1 MSSSCCGN
9 CGCDPCLCE
18 NPYQPDVDNLKEG
31 TPVIQITG
39 TPETS
44 CTDPSLLCE
53 MGPECEE
60 LIITEL
66 ALHADA
72 SQLYTVTVCD
82 ALIYIPGTCVVLHG
96 TATTS
101 SSKQAVLRIESVDG
115 PNRQVS
121 LRQYPNE
128 HDNAGETLSGTL
140 YLCPNALCPKE
151 TVVPDCPSTHEFFTL
166 TDSTFTVPPV
176 SPPTSSAAFTLTE
189 CTDLQINDRIKIDN
203 AGCFDI
209 DSVADNGTTLTV
221 TNPGFTDNALPGVIF
236 SAGARVTL
244 SVICNPWI
252 EDEETPFPD
261 QLPPDIWV
269 SSKTEYCP
277 GELPAGAHYTDL
289 SYSLLDRTLF
299 TQGTSGV
306 LLKLPAAVDD
316 LYLVQAHVSMLSP
329 SVELDIVEHSERPL
343 IGVGGSATGHNHPE
357 TTEYCWISGSP
368 VLLTDGSFGPHDHG
382 GAVAND
388 SSFNHY
394 ASHTATISKVLHITG
409 VNSTDPFAY
418 LTIMYSQFMFTTD
431 LNPSEE
437 NCRHNWY
444 GSPWNR
450 FMWASKIN
458 SASEYDVGAAGH
470 GMGLGLGDCYTDPT
484 P

>member
-18 NPYQPDVDNLKEG
+18 NPFQPDVDNLKEG

-39 TPETS
+39 TPETG

-60 LIITEL
+60 LIITDL
-66 ALHADA
+66 TLDA
-72 SQLYTVTVCD
+72 AAASVYTVTVCD

-115 PNRQVS
+115 PNRQVV
-121 LRQYPNE
+121 LRQYTNE
-128 HDNAGETLSGTL
+128 HDNAGVTLSGTL

-151 TVVPDCPSTHEFFTL
+151 TVLPECPSTHEFFTL

-221 TNPGFTDNALPGVIF
+221 TNPGLTDNALAGVIF

-244 SVICNPWI
+244 SVVCNPWV
-252 EDEETPFPD
+252 ESEESPFPPFPD
-261 QLPPDIWV
+261 QLPPNIWV

-277 GELPAGAHYTDL
+277 GTLPSGAHYGPL
-289 SYSLLDRTLF
+289 GYSLLDRTLA
-299 TQGTSGV
+299 TQGSQGV
-306 LLKLPAAVDD
+306 LLKLPAAEDD

-329 SVELDIVEHSERPL
+329 NVELDIVEYSERPL
-343 IGVGGSATGHNHPE
+343 IGVGGVTVGHEHPE

-368 VLLTDGSFGPHDHG
+368 VLLTDGNIG
-382 GAVAND
+382 GGNTD
-388 SSFNHY
+388 HY
-394 ASHTATISKVLHITG
+394 ASYQATISKVLHITG
-409 VNSTDPFAY
+409 VHNAADPFAY
-418 LTIMYSQFMFTTD
+418 LTIMYSEFMFTTD
-431 LNPSEE
+431 LNPSAE

-458 SASEYDVGAAGH
+458 SASEYDVGWAGH
-470 GMGLGLGDCYTDPT
+470 GMGLGAGDCYTDPV
-484 P
+484 